1 MGAEMGCL
9 LYRKI
14 YMQWTEA
21 STYCQEAWD
30 GAHLVEI
37 LTYEVT
43 EGRLQNSSSAN
54 YYSTHPLSA
63 LVDY

>member
-43 EGRLQNSSSAN
+43 EGRVQKFLLSKLLL
-54 YYSTHPLSA
+54 HPPTSG